1 MGGGFTAAVSTTG
14 DGTKSVT
21 SNETSVCTASG
32 LVVTYVGVGTCSL
45 TAHVAAG
52 TNFAAADGTPQ
63 IFTVANEI
71 PTTPTVSNL
80 PASGVVGG
88 GFTAT
93 VSTTGDG
100 TKSVTSNSTSVC
112 TVSGFAVLYVGP
124 GTCSLTAH
132 VAAGANFGAADGT
145 AQTFSVTKATPT
157 TPAISN
163 LPTSGA
169 VGGGFTATVTTTG
182 DGTQSVTSSTTGAC
196 TA

>member
-1 MGGGFTAAVSTTG
+1 M
-14 DGTKSVT
+14 
-21 SNETSVCTASG
+21 
-32 LVVTYVGVGTCSL
+32 
-45 TAHVAAG
+45 
-52 TNFAAADGTPQ
+52 
-63 IFTVANEI
+63 
-71 PTTPTVSNL
+71 
-80 PASGVVGG
+80 
-88 GFTAT
+88 
-93 VSTTGDG
+93 STTGDG

-196 TA
+196 TASGLVVTYVGVGTCSLTAHVAVGTNFNAADGSVQSFTIGQGTPTLPTLRTYLRREPWVADSPPP